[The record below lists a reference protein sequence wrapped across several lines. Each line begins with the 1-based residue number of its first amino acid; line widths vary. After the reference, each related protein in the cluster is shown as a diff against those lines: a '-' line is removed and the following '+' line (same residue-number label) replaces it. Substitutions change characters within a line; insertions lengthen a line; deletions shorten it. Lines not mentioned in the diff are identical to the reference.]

1 MKPLRRDKPKAKSTM
16 LDFIKENQT
25 QDPLEKQ
32 VKLAQ
37 SNIHSFKY
45 TDEYFEQVK
54 KYNQDLKTNLDPM
67 YTSVKPLHE
76 ILVRFYLHEPEVVG
90 SIVMPFK
97 QTVPVPTKSGH
108 GTYQDIESDYPFR
121 LKGVVIAAPESNQ
134 LKAGDEVMLSRKAIQ
149 MHVVGTGADAQI
161 RLETGFVHPDAMLH
175 DIPTDVTSQHYGYA
189 LVQYHEIK
197 AKL

>member
-1 MKPLRRDKPKAKSTM
+1 MKVVRKDKPKAKSTM
-16 LDFIKENQT
+16 LDFIKENQ
-25 QDPLEKQ
+25 DPMEKQ

-45 TDEYFEQVK
+45 TDTYLEQVK
-54 KYNQDLKTNLDPM
+54 KYNQDLKTNLNPL

-90 SIVMPFK
+90 NIVMPFK
-97 QTVPVPTKSGH
+97 QTVPVPTKSGV
-108 GTYQDIESDYPFR
+108 GSYQDVESDYPFR

-149 MHVVGTGADAQI
+149 MHVIGTGADAQI

-175 DIPTDVTSQHYGYA
+175 DIPTDVTSPHYGYA

>member
-1 MKPLRRDKPKAKSTM
+1 MKVVRKDKPKAKSTM
-16 LDFIKENQT
+16 LDFIKENQ
-25 QDPLEKQ
+25 DPMEKQ

-45 TDEYFEQVK
+45 TDTYLEQVK
-54 KYNQDLKTNLDPM
+54 KYNQDLKTNLNPL

-97 QTVPVPTKSGH
+97 QTVPVPTKSGV
-108 GTYQDIESDYPFR
+108 GSYQDVESDYPFR

-149 MHVVGTGADAQI
+149 MHVIGTGADAQI

-175 DIPTDVTSQHYGYA
+175 DIPTDVTSPHYGYA